1 MVYNIMVRPIFQENS
16 WRPILRDPGAV
27 CWVIGRAQIFS
38 RPNWLPFEG
47 EGVVS
52 EDDED
57 SYSWYPDNR
66 FLIHVRRLGDLYI
79 LLVE

>member
-38 RPNWLPFEG
+38 QPNWLPFEG